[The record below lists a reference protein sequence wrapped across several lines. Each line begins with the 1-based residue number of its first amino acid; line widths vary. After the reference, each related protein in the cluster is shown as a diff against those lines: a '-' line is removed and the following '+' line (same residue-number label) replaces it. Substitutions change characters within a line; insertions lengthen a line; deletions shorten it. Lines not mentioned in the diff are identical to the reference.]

1 MQTTSSTVPVTV
13 IVVERQSV
21 GPALSHRS
29 QSREI
34 VPPSTL
40 ELVIQRAEIWRHLL
54 GRSTKM
60 NLVDQRRPPANTIGE
75 GPILDNASF
84 LLSYIFWK
92 DKDNHIESRVVVAL
106 KGTIFATTV

>member
-34 VPPSTL
+34 VPPSPL

-60 NLVDQRRPPANTIGE
+60 NLVDQETASKTPLLPFGFGE
-75 GPILDNASF
+75 GPIRDNASF
-84 LLSYIFWK
+84 LLSYIF
-92 DKDNHIESRVVVAL
+92 
-106 KGTIFATTV
+106 

>member
-1 MQTTSSTVPVTV
+1 
-13 IVVERQSV
+13 
-21 GPALSHRS
+21 
-29 QSREI
+29 
-34 VPPSTL
+34 
-40 ELVIQRAEIWRHLL
+40 
-54 GRSTKM
+54 M